1 VVYGLLGSSIQS
13 YEPETLDLWIEQSGA
28 TFPVMVD
35 DDDTYR
41 DYDKNGATSPYPLDV
56 IVDQAGVV
64 RYIATHYD
72 PDAMAEVIDGLL

>member
-1 VVYGLLGSSIQS
+1 MVYGLLGSSVEG
-13 YEPETLDLWIEQSGA
+13 YDDETLTTWIEQSGA

-41 DYDKNGATSPYPLDV
+41 DYDKNGSTAPYPLDI
-56 IVDQAGVV
+56 IVDQSGII

-72 PDAMAEVIDGLL
+72 PDAMAEVIEELL